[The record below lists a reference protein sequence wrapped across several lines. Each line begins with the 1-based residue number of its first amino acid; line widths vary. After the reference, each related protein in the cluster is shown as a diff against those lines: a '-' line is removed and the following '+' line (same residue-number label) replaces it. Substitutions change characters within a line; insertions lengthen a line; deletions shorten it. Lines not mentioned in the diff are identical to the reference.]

1 MLFIIC
7 IYFAMAGK
15 LLTFAERGIKKP
27 AYVMTQVILNIKNK
41 WDRPFLKRLYKNM
54 EWTISGQ
61 DTTKT
66 STIAAM
72 RKAEFDEPVSPEEPG
87 PLGPLGAG
95 IALMH
100 TSPLPTPA
108 PSDWQP
114 FRFGGKESLE
124 TVGLNLLDFGARMY
138 SPSAMRWTTMDPMA
152 EKYYSVKICVFQPTF
167 LENPPKSLI
176 FDMSL

>member
-61 DTTKT
+61 DTTNT

-87 PLGPLGAG
+87 PLGLLGAG
-95 IALMH
+95 VALMRAH
-100 TSPLPTPA
+100 QVPTPA
-108 PSDWQP
+108 TSDWQP

>member
-1 MLFIIC
+1 MTMNGAFYYFYLFQGVQRSKIQVKH
-7 IYFAMAGK
+7 FAMAGK
-15 LLTFAERGIKKP
+15 LLTFAEGGIKKP

-61 DTTKT
+61 DTPNT

-72 RKAEFDEPVSPEEPG
+72 REAESDEPVSPEEPG

-100 TSPLPTPA
+100 TSPLPTPS

-114 FRFGGKESLE
+114 FRFGGKEDLKN
-124 TVGLNLLDFGARMY
+124 VGLNLLDFGARMY
-138 SPSAMRWTTMDPMA
+138 T
-152 EKYYSVKICVFQPTF
+152 VQPI
-167 LENPPKSLI
+167 EQ
-176 FDMSL
+176 